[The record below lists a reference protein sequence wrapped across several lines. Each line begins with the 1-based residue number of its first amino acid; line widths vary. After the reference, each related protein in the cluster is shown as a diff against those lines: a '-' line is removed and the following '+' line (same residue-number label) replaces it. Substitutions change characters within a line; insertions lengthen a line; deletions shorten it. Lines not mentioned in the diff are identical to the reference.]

1 MKIPF
6 QIGRLHYAWV
16 VVAAVVLVLMFGSG
30 IRASFGVFIKPIE
43 AEFGWDRVSLSTV
56 AAVSLFLY
64 GAIGPL
70 VGRLADRWG
79 PRGVLVAGAVLVSA
93 GTLGTAHVNS
103 LWQLYVTA
111 GVITALGA
119 GGAAM
124 SVAAST
130 TMRWFDSNTGLV
142 IGIFGAGLAAG
153 QLLIIPLAMALT
165 VTWGWRTTFL
175 VLGMGFLVLV
185 MPLAGILIR
194 NAPSDVGLNRYGSAE
209 KSVPSRSSERNMGR
223 TSIWSASRSLPFWL
237 LGGSYWICGYT
248 TSGLILTHLI
258 PHTTEHGF
266 SAPQAAQALGLMGAL
281 NIAGTIGS
289 GWICDRF
296 GPKAPLICYYLLR
309 GLSLVFLPLVGTVPG
324 LFAFAAV
331 YGLNYISTVPAT
343 TALTARLYG
352 RHSVGELSGW
362 IFMFHQ
368 LGAAFGSVLGG
379 YFYRWFGNYTLAFY
393 SAAGMAILAAFMIM
407 AIREKPAEGGLVS
420 VPAAE
425 YPTGGNP
432 IQ

>member
-1 MKIPF
+1 MKMPF
-6 QIGRLHYAWV
+6 QIGRPHYAWV
-16 VVAAVVLVLMFGSG
+16 VVVAVVVVLMSGSG

-43 AEFGWDRVSLSTV
+43 EEFGWDRVSLSTV

-79 PRGVLVAGAVLVSA
+79 PRGVLVTGAILLSA
-93 GTLGTAHVNS
+93 GTLGTAHVSS

-111 GVITALGA
+111 GIITALGA

-130 TMRWFDSNTGLV
+130 TMRWFDSNIGLV
-142 IGIFGAGLAAG
+142 IGIFGAGMAAG
-153 QLLIIPLAMALT
+153 QLLVIPLAMALT

-175 VLGMGFLVLV
+175 VLGVGFLLLV
-185 MPLAGILIR
+185 MPLAGFLIR
-194 NAPSDVGLNRYGSAE
+194 NSPSDVGLKRYGSAE
-209 KSVPSRSSERNMGR
+209 KSVSRRLSERSRKR

-237 LGGSYWICGYT
+237 LAGSYWICGYT

-266 SAPQAAQALGLMGAL
+266 SASQAAQALGLMGAM
-281 NIAGTIGS
+281 NVAGTIGS

-296 GPKAPLICYYLLR
+296 GPKAPLICYYVVR
-309 GLSLVFLPLVGTVPG
+309 GLSLAFLPLVGTVPG

-331 YGLNYISTVPAT
+331 YGLNYLSTVPAT
-343 TALTARLYG
+343 TALIAKLFG
-352 RHSVGELSGW
+352 RRSVGELSGW
-362 IFMFHQ
+362 IFMSHQ
-368 LGAAFGSVLGG
+368 LGAAFGSALGG
-379 YFYRWFGNYTLAFY
+379 YFYSWFDNYTLAFY
-393 SAAGMAILAAFMIM
+393 SAAALAILAALMIV

-425 YPTGGNP
+425 YPAGGNP
-432 IQ
+432 I